1 MTQYL
6 LDLLNNAIFSAIP
19 AVGFAMVFNIPKR
32 FLLHCAFGGAFAH
45 TLRMLLIDTGL
56 GIEWASLMA
65 STSIGII
72 AVYWAKKYLVPR
84 LVFTVACVIPMIPG
98 TFAFKT
104 VIGVFTLR
112 AGGYSTEVM
121 AGVMENGLA
130 TLFILV
136 ALSFGLA
143 LPPIVAFRD
152 RPVV

>member
-1 MTQYL
+1 MFSYF
-6 LDLLNNAIFSAIP
+6 LDILNNAIFSAIP
-19 AVGFAMVFNIPKR
+19 AVGFAMIFNTPKR
-32 FLLHCAFGGAFAH
+32 FLIWCAVGGAFAH
-45 TLRMLLIDTGL
+45 TLRMVLMDTGL
-56 GIEWASLMA
+56 GIEWASLVA

-72 AVYWAKKYLVPR
+72 AVYWAKKYVVPR
-84 LVFTVACVIPMIPG
+84 LVFTVSCVIPMIPG
-98 TFAFKT
+98 TYAFKT

-143 LPPIVAFRD
+143 LAPIVAFRNK
-152 RPVV
+152 PIV